1 MLVKYTYGWKL
12 KEAGWEEIPYNEWAD
27 LKGVE
32 TYNRKDFYVNN
43 YLMQAIRESN
53 SGWKNVKYKLF
64 KRKGNEGSIEEYIV
78 LCYDTKTDEGRYINV
93 TGNSLAAIG
102 QVAFDNL
109 F

>member
-1 MLVKYTYGWKL
+1 MSNYTYGWKL
-12 KEAGWEEIPYNEWAD
+12 KEDGWEEIPWREWAD
-27 LKGVE
+27 LKGAE
-32 TYNRKDFYVNN
+32 TYCKKDYYVSN

-53 SGWKNVKYKLF
+53 SGWENVKYKLF
-64 KRKGNEGSIEEYIV
+64 KKDGYIEEYIV

-93 TGNSLAAIG
+93 SGNSLAAIG

>member
-1 MLVKYTYGWKL
+1 MANYTFKWQLEEKGFK
-12 KEAGWEEIPYNEWAD
+12 EIPWEDWDKLPNGRLY
-27 LKGVE
+27 KK
-32 TYNRKDFYVNN
+32 KDFYVDN

-53 SGWKNVKYKLF
+53 SGWENIKYKLL
-64 KRKGNEGSIEEYIV
+64 KRDEYIEEYIV

-93 TGNSLAAIG
+93 SGNSLAAIG

>member
-1 MLVKYTYGWKL
+1 MEKYTFKWQLEEKGFK
-12 KEAGWEEIPYNEWAD
+12 EIPWEDWDNLYNGR
-27 LKGVE
+27 LYKK
-32 TYNRKDFYVNN
+32 KDFYVDN

-53 SGWKNVKYKLF
+53 SGWENVKYKLL
-64 KRKGNEGSIEEYIV
+64 KKDEYIEEYIV

-93 TGNSLAAIG
+93 SGNSLAAIG

>member
-1 MLVKYTYGWKL
+1 MTNYTFKWQLEEKGFK
-12 KEAGWEEIPYNEWAD
+12 EIPWEDWDNLYNGR
-27 LKGVE
+27 LYKK
-32 TYNRKDFYVNN
+32 KDFYVDN

-53 SGWKNVKYKLF
+53 SGWENVKYKLF
-64 KRKGNEGSIEEYIV
+64 KKDGYIEEYIV

-93 TGNSLAAIG
+93 SGNSLAAIG

>member
-1 MLVKYTYGWKL
+1 MANYTFKWQLEEKGFK
-12 KEAGWEEIPYNEWAD
+12 EIPWEDWDKLPNG
-27 LKGVE
+27 KG
-32 TYNRKDFYVNN
+32 YKNKDFYVDN

-53 SGWKNVKYKLF
+53 SGWENVKYKLF
-64 KRKGNEGSIEEYIV
+64 KKDKYIEEYIV

-93 TGNSLAAIG
+93 SGNSLAAIG

>member
-1 MLVKYTYGWKL
+1 MANYTFKWQLEEKGFK
-12 KEAGWEEIPYNEWAD
+12 EIPWEDWDKLPNG
-27 LKGVE
+27 KG
-32 TYNRKDFYVNN
+32 YKNKDFYVDN

-53 SGWKNVKYKLF
+53 SGWENVKYKLF
-64 KRKGNEGSIEEYIV
+64 KKDEYIEEYIV

-93 TGNSLAAIG
+93 SGNSLAAIG